1 MGEIR
6 HNITFDSPRVLEY
19 LGAMPGS
26 VSHQLHTSST
36 LLHLLYHSLLQIL
49 NTVGGVISDYTDCNQ
64 VVYICTTT
72 ITSFSRPGHLTF

>member
-26 VSHQLHTSST
+26 VSRQLHTSNT

-49 NTVGGVISDYTDCNQ
+49 NMVGGVISDYRLQ
-64 VVYICTTT
+64 
-72 ITSFSRPGHLTF
+72 PGGIYMYNNYHIF